1 VHAAIIDRMRI
12 YLEAV
17 FHCDLGSAYKAA
29 KLARENQLP
38 FTPNQIL
45 VNKTAAFIGLLQIP
59 T

>member
-1 VHAAIIDRMRI
+1 MSVADAT
-12 YLEAV
+12 
-17 FHCDLGSAYKAA
+17 KAA

-59 T
+59 A